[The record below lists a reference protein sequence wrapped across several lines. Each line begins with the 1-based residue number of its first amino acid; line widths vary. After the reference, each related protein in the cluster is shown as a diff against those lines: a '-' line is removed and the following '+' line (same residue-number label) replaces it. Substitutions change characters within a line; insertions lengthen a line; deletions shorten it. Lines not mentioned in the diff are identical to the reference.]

1 MPFPE
6 SGVQTVNKSIPPFF
20 KGPVRLGHLQ
30 TAAGLLCFCLCG
42 LSMER
47 EGKGEVGVQPL
58 HRPHSVQAQE
68 PGGQVDGVPARVAHP
83 AAKAALVKAHRGV
96 LVRMEGTQRPAPPV
110 KGKAVVP
117 GGILGT
123 HPLPDFPEN
132 ISQGPLPFRLPAPSA
147 KFLLRGVSCS
157 WQTAVPLPGHLLP
170 NSRFCYLRQ

>member
-47 EGKGEVGVQPL
+47 EGKGKVGVQPL

-68 PGGQVDGVPARVAHP
+68 PGSKVDGVSTNITHP
-83 AAKAALVKAHRGV
+83 AAETAIPERHRGM
-96 LVRMEGTQRPAPPV
+96 LIRMEGAARPPSAV
-110 KGKAVVP
+110 KGQAIVL
-117 GGILGT
+117 GGVLSG
-123 HPLPDFPEN
+123 HSLPDFAEN
-132 ISQGPLPFRLPAPSA
+132 INQVPLPFRLPAR
-147 KFLLRGVSCS
+147 FL
-157 WQTAVPLPGHLLP
+157 
-170 NSRFCYLRQ
+170 